1 VHENKAERRKY
12 HLFKKGGRKMKKRM
26 FLTIFAVTL
35 VSTLV
40 WQATLTGAAEKQ
52 LKMSSVWTAGI
63 QLIEIDRHFVKI
75 VNDLGAGDLKIT
87 FFDGGALVPPFEL
100 FDAVSRG
107 QIDIGGD
114 WGGYWAGKN
123 EAFNIIGSH
132 PMGLTAVDYMLWVYQ
147 GGGYELI
154 QEVYGKYGLVCLPF
168 GAHGSESGVRSK
180 KPIKA
185 INDFKGLKIRIGGKL
200 QGKVLKDLG
209 GVQVMLAGAEV
220 YEALQKGVIDAVEY
234 NIPSVDWVMG
244 LQEVTKYW
252 VSPAWHAPAAIF
264 GAMISKKVWDGLSP
278 RQREILK
285 TAATANFLWSYTFL
299 EYNNIDAT
307 KKFLDKGT
315 VITRLND
322 GDVNKI
328 QEIVN
333 KHTMDSCKEN
343 PLFAKVAYS
352 QYKFLNDYSQWR
364 SIAQPF
370 SFGRNPILPDLN
382 AIKGY
387 VK

>member
-1 VHENKAERRKY
+1 
-12 HLFKKGGRKMKKRM
+12 MKKRLLRSM
-26 FLTIFAVTL
+26 FALAL
-35 VSTLV
+35 VSVLV
-40 WQATLTGAAEKQ
+40 WQVPLTEAAEKQ

-63 QLIEIDRHFVKI
+63 QLIEIDRHFAKI
-75 VNDLGAGDLKIT
+75 ANELGAGDLKIT

-154 QEVYGKYGLVCLPF
+154 QEAYAKYGLVCLPF
-168 GAHGSESGVRSK
+168 GTHGSESGIRSK
-180 KPIKA
+180 KPINA
-185 INDFKGLKIRIGGKL
+185 ISDFKGLKIRIGGKL

-234 NIPSVDWVMG
+234 NIPSVDLVMG

-264 GAMISKKVWDGLSP
+264 GAMINKKVWDGLST
-278 RQREILK
+278 RQKDALK
-285 TAATANFLWSYTFL
+285 TAAMANFLWSYTFM
-299 EYNNIDAT
+299 EYKNIEAT
-307 KKFLDKGT
+307 KKFLEKGIQ
-315 VITRLND
+315 ITRLND
-322 GDVNKI
+322 ADVGKI
-328 QEIVN
+328 QEMVN
-333 KHTMDSCKEN
+333 KHTLDSCKEN

-352 QYKFLNDYSQWR
+352 QYKFLQDYSQWR
-364 SIAQPF
+364 SISQPF
-370 SFGRNPILPDLN
+370 SFGRNPATPSLET
-382 AIKGY
+382 IKGY
-387 VK
+387 IK